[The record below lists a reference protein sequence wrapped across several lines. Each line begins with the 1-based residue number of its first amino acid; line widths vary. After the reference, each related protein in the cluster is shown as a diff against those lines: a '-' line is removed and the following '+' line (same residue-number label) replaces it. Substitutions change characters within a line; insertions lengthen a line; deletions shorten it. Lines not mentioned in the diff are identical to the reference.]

1 MVTTRSQSLRLPR
14 ASYNKLQDAWGDPL
28 ECKGL
33 SPLVPQGRQQAPRFQ
48 RSLSFR
54 HRREKPPPG
63 CPETSSGLPEG
74 QDPPPPEAAAG
85 NPGDTEQ
92 LVQGKARGRQRMHR
106 YKKQVDY
113 ALRRT
118 WGNFVA
124 NLPGVTLSRSAIPS
138 PAQDSA
144 S

>member
-1 MVTTRSQSLRLPR
+1 MVTRRSQSLRVPR
-14 ASYNKLQDAWGDPL
+14 PFYGKLQEMWGEPS
-28 ECKGL
+28 EGKR
-33 SPLVPQGRQQAPRFQ
+33 LVPTGQQQAPRFQ

-54 HRREKPPPG
+54 HRREKPRSQ
-63 CPETSSGLPEG
+63 CLETSLGLPEG
-74 QDPPPPEAAAG
+74 LDTLPHEIPTG
-85 NPGDTEQ
+85 DLGDTEQ
-92 LVQGKARGRQRMHR
+92 LVQGQNQGKQRIRQ

-124 NLPGVTLSRSAIPS
+124 NLPGVTLGRSTCRS
-138 PAQDSA
+138 PPLDST

>member
-14 ASYNKLQDAWGDPL
+14 ASYNKLQDAWGDRS
-28 ECKGL
+28 ERKGL
-33 SPLVPQGRQQAPRFQ
+33 SPLVPQGRQQGPRFQ
-48 RSLSFR
+48 RSLSLR
-54 HRREKPPPG
+54 PRREKRPPEASG
-63 CPETSSGLPEG
+63 GLPEG
-74 QDPPPPEAAAG
+74 GDSPPPDGAAG

-92 LVQGKARGRQRMHR
+92 LIQGKARGRQRMHQ
-106 YKKQVDY
+106 YKKQVDH

-118 WGNFVA
+118 WGSFVA
-124 NLPGVTLSRSAIPS
+124 NLPGVTLSRSAPPG